1 MNVISFAKDNTKV
14 YEQMKD
20 YYFNYMSEVK
30 KQDIAP
36 YDKQKSLAEKE
47 EKVNKNL
54 LSEINRVA
62 ECLCPKE

>member
-1 MNVISFAKDNTKV
+1 MSKLPMNVVSFAKDNTKV

-36 YDKQKSLAEKE
+36 YDKL
-47 EKVNKNL
+47 KNIL
-54 LSEINRVA
+54 LKGKY
-62 ECLCPKE
+62 LHLL